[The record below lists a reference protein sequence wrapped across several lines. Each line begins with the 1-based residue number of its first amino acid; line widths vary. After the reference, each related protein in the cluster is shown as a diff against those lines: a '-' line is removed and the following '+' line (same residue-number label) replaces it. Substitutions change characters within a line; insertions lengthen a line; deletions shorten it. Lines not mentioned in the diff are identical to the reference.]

1 MIYAV
6 IVNYNSGDRL
16 GKLID
21 QLKFEVDGEI
31 RFVIVDNNSIDCSLI
46 GIYDL
51 NTSVHIIHNNGNK
64 YYAKAA
70 NQGIKYAL
78 EQGADYILLI
88 NYDIRI
94 ERGFLEKIAG
104 RNGITAPVIY
114 YDTIWSKG
122 GWIDWKKKKMGHIG
136 LRDIGLD
143 KNS

>member
-16 GKLID
+16 TRLIFKLN
-21 QLKFEVDGEI
+21 LEVDGDI
-31 RFVIVDNNSIDCSLI
+31 RFIIVDNASTDESLG
-46 GIYDL
+46 GIYGL
-51 NTSVHIIHNNGNK
+51 NSFVHIIYNNENK
-64 YYAKAA
+64 FYAKAA

-78 EQGADYILLI
+78 EQGAEYVMLI

-94 ERGFLEKIAG
+94 EPGFLEKIAG
-104 RNGITAPVIY
+104 RKGITAPVIY

-136 LRDIGLD
+136 LRQTG
-143 KNS
+143 